1 MLTASIQS
9 LGAQEEL
16 EKKNKKMDELHAGQI
31 LLLVRSNQQD
41 CCTFIGAAEPLALDQ
56 AMKPVLDMHC
66 QVTEERVCEGP
77 LDYVTR

>member
-1 MLTASIQS
+1 MLTD
-9 LGAQEEL
+9 LP
-16 EKKNKKMDELHAGQI
+16 
-31 LLLVRSNQQD
+31 LVRCSQQEYIALF
-41 CCTFIGAAEPLALDQ
+41 TGAAEPLALDQ